1 MITLNEKVL
10 FFSAVYDTKLDLDN
24 QLILDQIKNLPANSQ
39 TAPRRDDSGFQTP
52 NLFDEY
58 LFKDLFSN
66 VKPFVNAISD
76 KWGINKELDLV
87 NCWVHVNKKYDY
99 GMSHVHPEGL
109 ISGIY
114 YVKVPSNSG
123 NIVFERPDNQEL
135 FFEGDI
141 VNPYNYKFFSHVP
154 VEGML
159 ILFPSWL
166 KHKVQQNITEDAGD
180 ERISIAFNY
189 R

>member
-1 MITLNEKVL
+1 MNTLNEKIL
-10 FFSAVYDTKLDLDN
+10 FFSAIYDTKLELNN
-24 QLILDQIKNLPANSQ
+24 QDIIQKIKTLPADYQ
-39 TAPRRDDSGFQTP
+39 TKPRKDDSGYQTD
-52 NLFDEY
+52 NLFDTDILKN
-58 LFKDLFSN
+58 LFDQTQPL
-66 VKPFVNAISD
+66 VNAISNA
-76 KWGINKELDLV
+76 WGIKKQLDLV
-87 NCWVHVNKKYDY
+87 NWWVHINKKYDY
-99 GMSHVHPEGL
+99 GMSHIHPEGI

-135 FFEGDI
+135 FFEGDEL
-141 VNPYNYKFFSHVP
+141 NQYNFKYFNHVP
-154 VEGML
+154 SEGML

-166 KHKVQQNITEDAGD
+166 KHKVQQNITEDADD